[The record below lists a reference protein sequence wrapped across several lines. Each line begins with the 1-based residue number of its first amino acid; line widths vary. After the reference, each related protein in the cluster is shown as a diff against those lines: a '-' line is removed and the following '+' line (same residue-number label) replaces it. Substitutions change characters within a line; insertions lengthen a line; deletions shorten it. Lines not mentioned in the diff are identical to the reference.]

1 MSGVLT
7 RRARR
12 QDDRVFNLSNP
23 ALFQAISQVNPALG
37 RNLAVS
43 LANREIYN
51 SMMENT
57 FRRGHHLYGEERFQ
71 EYLEDLPTEE
81 RLLNDAL
88 QIIRDPNTQ
97 EIIPNPNFTSNDN
110 AALRFC
116 VEQNYE
122 ECVRRLLR
130 DPRVDVNVNHGP
142 FRGRYILTYAIQNG
156 NINMTRALIAR
167 GARVDL
173 DINGNAGADDSLLFW
188 ALRSENLEMIQY
200 VISLGVNT
208 RRFLSYFDR
217 RFSYEITDFVMR
229 FYMNTYFDRSTAR
242 DQKALRA
249 LSEIISNDLREP
261 IRISSEGL
269 IQIFTFVFDAGLDIS
284 AELLNDRYSIFN
296 YACYLDDTYIPF
308 VQFLISRGFR
318 VRLENLRSA
327 TGFNRWLGL
336 QPRTGPEM
344 LRFLLTQ
351 IQGEIPQ

>member
-97 EIIPNPNFTSNDN
+97 EIIPNPNFTSNNN

-116 VEQNYE
+116 VRHNYE

-130 DPRVDVNVNHGP
+130 DPRVDVNAGWGTRTV
-142 FRGRYILTYAIQNG
+142 LSVAVENG
-156 NINMTRALIAR
+156 NINMARALIAR
-167 GARVDL
+167 GAQVDL
-173 DINGNAGADDSLLFW
+173 NLNARDDESLLFW
-188 ALRSENLEMIQY
+188 ALNSENVDMIQY
-200 VISLGVNT
+200 IISLGLNT
-208 RRFLSYFDR
+208 VQILDYFKINRRR
-217 RFSYEITDFVMR
+217 SYEITDFVMKY
-229 FYMNTYFDRSTAR
+229 YMNTYFDTSRRQDRKVYS
-242 DQKALRA
+242 A
-249 LSEIISNDLREP
+249 LSYIVDNSTRTP
-261 IRISSEGL
+261 IRITSEQL
-269 IQIFTFVFDAGLDIS
+269 IQIFTFVFDAGLDITGII
-284 AELLNDRYSIFN
+284 EHDGFSIFN